1 MLLLGSL
8 YLWSDKVPSN
18 HGSPLFRSRGIAAA
32 TNLVLIQPGAF
43 RMESPQTKRTGSP
56 SQELWKGFFIGTIKS
71 EANDTEHQPLYGQKY
86 LA

>member
-1 MLLLGSL
+1 MVGQ
-8 YLWSDKVPSN
+8 
-18 HGSPLFRSRGIAAA
+18 SPVQPRITAFSEPGHCRGDESGLNSAGP
-32 TNLVLIQPGAF
+32 L
-43 RMESPQTKRTGSP
+43 RMEDLPQTKRTGSP